1 MLRALWP
8 YLAAHRGRLAAAV
21 LLLVAA
27 KLATVCVPIALKLIV
42 DALGERAAPAA
53 VPVTLLLAYALL
65 RFAGT
70 LFGELRDLVFSRVTH
85 EAMAGFHQRAFAH
98 VLGLGARFHTGRQTG
113 RLAREI
119 ERGVVGVGFLMG
131 VTLMTIVPTLVEMLA
146 VMGILLAKYSAW
158 FTALVAVTFVCYTG
172 YTVRFTE
179 RRAVHQRRLNELDS
193 RAAARL
199 VDSLLNFEAV
209 KAHGNEAFERGRY
222 SELLRDWM
230 QVGLRN
236 QRALS
241 MLHVGQ
247 SAIIAIGVAS
257 VMLLAGQAV
266 VGGSMT
272 VGDLVLVNAYVI
284 QICLPLNALGF
295 VFRQARDALVDAEK
309 LSHLLAEQ
317 PEIVDAPEAPPLA
330 VERGE
335 VRFAGVTFG
344 YTPERRVLQDIDLV
358 MPPGSTVAVV
368 GGSGSGKSTLARL
381 LLRLYDPDEGR
392 VLIDGQDIRRVS
404 QASLRAAIGLVP
416 QDTALF
422 NDTIAGNIAYGR
434 TGATREEI
442 VQAAKTARIHDLVAA
457 LPQGY
462 ETMVGERG
470 IKLSGGERQ
479 RIAIARVVLR
489 NPKILI
495 FDEATSA
502 LDARAEHAIQEELD
516 RLAQSRTVLVIAH
529 RLSSVVN
536 AHQIIV
542 LERGRIVERGAHRE
556 LLELGGVYAH
566 LWTLQQQQRALAEA
580 ESAEIV
586 RRYGERRRN
595 SVLGT

>member
-27 KLATVCVPIALKLIV
+27 KLATVCVPIALKLII
-42 DALGERAAPAA
+42 DALGDRAAPAA
-53 VPVTLLLAYALL
+53 VPVALLFGYALM

-119 ERGVVGVGFLMG
+119 ERGVIGVGFLMG

-158 FTALVAVTFVCYTG
+158 FTAIVAVTFGCYTG

-209 KAHGNEAFERGRY
+209 KAHGNEALERGRY
-222 SELLRDWM
+222 GELLRDWM

-241 MLHVGQ
+241 TLHVGQ
-247 SAIIAIGVAS
+247 SAIIAVGVAS
-257 VMLLAGQAV
+257 VMLLAGEAV

-284 QICLPLNALGF
+284 QVCLPLNALGF
-295 VFRQARDALVDAEK
+295 VFRQARDATVNAEK
-309 LSHLLAEQ
+309 LFALLRQRPDMEE
-317 PEIVDAPEAPPLA
+317 PPSAPPLA
-330 VERGE
+330 VREAE
-335 VRFAGVTFG
+335 VRFEHVSFG
-344 YTPERRVLQDIDLV
+344 YEPSRQVLWDVDFRI
-358 MPPGSTVAVV
+358 PPGTTVAVV

-381 LLRLYDPDEGR
+381 LLRFYDVASGG
-392 VLIDGQDIRRVS
+392 VKIDDQDVRSVTLK
-404 QASLRAAIGLVP
+404 SLRDAIGIVP
-416 QDTALF
+416 QDTILF
-422 NDTIAGNIAYGR
+422 NDTIAYNIAYGR
-434 TGATREEI
+434 AGATLPEVVE
-442 VQAAKTARIHDLVAA
+442 AAKTAQLHEFILA
-457 LPQGY
+457 LPEQY
-462 ETMVGERG
+462 DTVVGE
-470 IKLSGGERQ
+470 
-479 RIAIARVVLR
+479 
-489 NPKILI
+489 
-495 FDEATSA
+495 
-502 LDARAEHAIQEELD
+502 
-516 RLAQSRTVLVIAH
+516 
-529 RLSSVVN
+529 
-536 AHQIIV
+536 
-542 LERGRIVERGAHRE
+542 
-556 LLELGGVYAH
+556 
-566 LWTLQQQQRALAEA
+566 
-580 ESAEIV
+580 
-586 RRYGERRRN
+586 
-595 SVLGT
+595 